1 MATGRH
7 RDGGPW
13 LERVVLSS
21 PIGEWSTLRLVVSLL
36 WVAFMAGLSTS
47 FVYDELV
54 LNHRG
59 EAVTA
64 LVTRTNYDQRGPTFN
79 AELQSRFPGV
89 RVLVENIHQHPH
101 TGDLVT
107 LQVDPRKPTRVRDP
121 QSWHRHPFEIAPIA
135 LAPAAALVA
144 WAHLS
149 RALRKRRRR
158 R

>member
-1 MATGRH
+1 
-7 RDGGPW
+7 
-13 LERVVLSS
+13 
-21 PIGEWSTLRLVVSLL
+21 
-36 WVAFMAGLSTS
+36 
-47 FVYDELV
+47 
-54 LNHRG
+54 
-59 EAVTA
+59 VTA

-121 QSWHRHPFEIAPIA
+121 QSWHWHLFEVAPIA
-135 LAPAAALVA
+135 LVPAAVLVA